1 MSLSQ
6 ITLSLSRAAEEHH
19 EQVINPWWVGVIA
32 IAIMFGMLFALV
44 GFGGGR
50 EHS

>member
-1 MSLSQ
+1 MLLSE
-6 ITLSLSRAAEEHH
+6 ITLSVTRAAEEHH

-32 IAIMFGMLFALV
+32 IAILMGMLGALV
-44 GFGGGR
+44 AFGGGR

>member
-19 EQVINPWWVGVIA
+19 EQVINPWIVGLITIA
-32 IAIMFGMLFALV
+32 ILLAMIGALV
-44 GFGGGR
+44 AFGGGR
-50 EHS
+50 EHT

>member
-19 EQVINPWWVGVIA
+19 EQVINPWWVGLITIA
-32 IAIMFGMLFALV
+32 ILLGMLGALV
-44 GFGGGR
+44 AFGGGR
-50 EHS
+50 EHT